1 MVESSMPVLEARG
14 LSVGFRTDAPILDTV
29 DITIPPGRI
38 TALIGANGS
47 GKSTLLRALGSAMAP
62 LGGSLLLDGVEMRS
76 VSRRR
81 IAQTVSLLPQQPVA
95 PDGISVRGLSE
106 FGRHP
111 HRGFLRRASG
121 EDREI
126 VERSL
131 AAAGLA
137 DLADR
142 PLDELSGGQRQRA
155 WIAMSLAQ
163 NTPIMLL
170 DEPTTYLDIAHQ
182 LEVLDLLADL
192 NARRGTTIVM
202 VVHDLN
208 HAAHYAHHLIALHG
222 GQVHASGRPEDVLTE
237 DLVQDVFG
245 VGSVVIEHPVTGA
258 RLCLPLPRTP
268 NAHAGRA
275 RGEEHADRRGL

>member
-1 MVESSMPVLEARG
+1 MPVLEARG

-275 RGEEHADRRGL
+275 RWEEHADRRGL

>member
-1 MVESSMPVLEARG
+1 MADSSTPVLKARR
-14 LSVGFRTDAPILDTV
+14 LSVGFRADVPILESV
-29 DITIPPGRI
+29 DIAIPPGRI

-47 GKSTLLRALGSAMAP
+47 GKSTLLRTLGSALAP
-62 LGGSLLLDGVEMRS
+62 LGGSVLLDGVDMRS
-76 VSRRR
+76 ITRRR
-81 IAQTVSLLPQQPVA
+81 LAQAVSLLPQQPVA
-95 PDGISVRGLSE
+95 PEGISVRGLSE

-111 HRGFLRRASG
+111 HRGFLRRATPD
-121 EDREI
+121 DRQI
-126 VERSL
+126 VERAL
-131 AAAGLA
+131 ASAGLA

-163 NTPIMLL
+163 DTPIMLL

-182 LEVLDLLADL
+182 LEILDLLADL
-192 NARRGTTIVM
+192 NARRRTTIIM

-222 GQVHASGRPEDVLTE
+222 GRVHASGRPEEVLTE
-237 DLVQDVFG
+237 GLVHDVFG
-245 VGSVVIEHPVTGA
+245 VGSVVIEHPITGG

-268 NAHAGRA
+268 TAHAG
-275 RGEEHADRRGL
+275 HAAGGRSV